1 MRFRNVLATLGLA
14 ILADCSPQESPP
26 LAVPTV
32 LAPSRVTLSLTPFA
46 TAFVVG
52 TYGQVVGRA
61 FDQAGREIAWTG
73 ARHLVSSDSNVL
85 QVTPDNIVIA
95 RRVGFAQL
103 RLSWLGPVA
112 VSDSVTVAVGYHGS
126 GTVQFA
132 HFGPDCWV
140 VVTGPQSALYVPDL
154 PSMFRVDGL
163 RVRIVARPR
172 GGGGGDFCMVGTSV
186 DLDSVVVDTP

>member
-14 ILADCSPQESPP
+14 ILADCSQESTP

-32 LAPSRVTLSLTPFA
+32 LAPARVTLSLTPFT

-112 VSDSVTVAVGYHGS
+112 VSDSVMVAVGYRGS
-126 GTVQFA
+126 GTVQFVP
-132 HFGPDCWV
+132 FVGMNCWV
-140 VVTGPQSALYVPDL
+140 VVTGPQTALYVPEL

-172 GGGGGDFCMVGTSV
+172 GDGGDFCLVGTAV
-186 DLDSVVVDTP
+186 VLDSVVVDTP

>member
-1 MRFRNVLATLGLA
+1 MRFRNVLAALGLA
-14 ILADCSPQESPP
+14 ILADCSPQESTP
-26 LAVPTV
+26 LGVPTV
-32 LAPSRVTLSLTPFA
+32 LAPVRVTLSLTPYA

-52 TYGQVVGRA
+52 TYGQMVGRA

-73 ARHLVSSDSNVL
+73 ARNLVSSDSSVL

-112 VSDSVTVAVGYHGS
+112 VSDSVTVAVGYRGN
-126 GTVQFA
+126 GTVRFVP
-132 HFGPDCWV
+132 FVGMNCWV

-172 GGGGGDFCMVGTSV
+172 GGGDFCMVGTGV